1 MGGIIPYWARMMDG
15 YWNVKFLHLFQWKF
29 ISICNKSLL
38 ELTFG
43 KLYTDVEL
51 VIVEGFKFKEVYPC
65 L

>member
-1 MGGIIPYWARMMDG
+1 MKDG
-15 YWNVKFLHLFQWKF
+15 YWNLKFLYLFQWKF
-29 ISICNKSLL
+29 ISICNKPLL